1 MRFVRTISIVG
12 CHAEGEVGDVIIGG
26 VLDVPGKTMYDKLVH
41 FRTQDD
47 GLRQLLLNEPR
58 GRSSMNTN
66 LVMAPFA
73 TPAPTPASS
82 SWRARSARPCPG
94 PARSDLHG
102 DRAAGDGHSA
112 DAGARDPAQR
122 STPPPAWSAS
132 SPSAVRCRQVP
143 RRRATY
149 KSGKCHYIAWRI
161 CWKRKVPGVQK
172 QTHSFG

>member
-1 MRFVRTISIVG
+1 MERSKNWSSISKHSKKKKKKKNTTIKMRFVRTISIVG

-82 SWRARSARPCPG
+82 SWRAGSARP
-94 PARSDLHG
+94 
-102 DRAAGDGHSA
+102 
-112 DAGARDPAQR
+112 
-122 STPPPAWSAS
+122 
-132 SPSAVRCRQVP
+132 
-143 RRRATY
+143 Y

-161 CWKRKVPGVQK
+161 C
-172 QTHSFG
+172 